1 MAIIRIE
8 IADTGVGLRS
18 QDMVEYVISKPVCLV
33 THMRIADQSRNHLF
47 SPYVQTE
54 IGRRQGGKGTGL
66 GLALVRQIV
75 ELNKGRLGVDS
86 EYGKGST
93 FWLELPYQLK
103 RGSIS
108 EPGHHHSVASSK
120 TLVEKERERSCEPI
134 LPAGWTGVVQDP
146 ATLMTV
152 VSPTPFLSRE
162 LDTEDPTHVRSAS
175 NQTEVES
182 LSHPSPVTPRER
194 TGPLHALVVDDDR

>member
-18 QDMVEYVISKPVCLV
+18 QDMVEYVSSRSGLV
-33 THMRIADQSRNHLF
+33 AITMLIIRNHLF

-103 RGSIS
+103 RGSVS
-108 EPGHHHSVASSK
+108 DPGHHISIASSK
-120 TLVEKERERSCEPI
+120 TLVEKERERSSEPI
-134 LPAGWTGVVQDP
+134 LPENWTGVVQHPGTLTTVASPQPFFARDP
-146 ATLMTV
+146 MLDN
-152 VSPTPFLSRE
+152 VSHDGSP
-162 LDTEDPTHVRSAS
+162 S
-175 NQTEVES
+175 NQTELDSS
-182 LSHPSPVTPRER
+182 LSQSSPVTPGER

>member
-1 MAIIRIE
+1 M
-8 IADTGVGLRS
+8 
-18 QDMVEYVISKPVCLV
+18 
-33 THMRIADQSRNHLF
+33 F

-93 FWLELPYQLK
+93 FWLELPYQIK
-103 RGSIS
+103 RTSIGMS
-108 EPGHHHSVASSK
+108 EPGHHDSVISSK
-120 TLVEKERERSCEPI
+120 TLVEKERERSCERI
-134 LPAGWTGVVQDP
+134 LPEGWTGVVQDP
-146 ATLMTV
+146 GSMGATTV
-152 VSPTPFLSRE
+152 ESPEIFFSRE
-162 LDTEDPTHVRSAS
+162 PNMNDPTRTRSPSDATDLAS
-175 NQTEVES
+175 AA
-182 LSHPSPVTPRER
+182 SHPCPVTPASGTH

>member
-1 MAIIRIE
+1 M
-8 IADTGVGLRS
+8 
-18 QDMVEYVISKPVCLV
+18 
-33 THMRIADQSRNHLF
+33 F

-103 RGSIS
+103 RGSVSHPEHDNSI
-108 EPGHHHSVASSK
+108 ASSK
-120 TLVEKERERSCEPI
+120 TLVEKELERSSEPI
-134 LPAGWTGVVQDP
+134 LPEGWTGVAQVP
-146 ATLMTV
+146 GTLTTV
-152 VSPTPFLSRE
+152 ASPTPFFSR
-162 LDTEDPTHVRSAS
+162 DPMDDNQTRDRSSS
-175 NQTEVES
+175 NQTEFES
-182 LSHPSPVTPRER
+182 SMSNPSPVTPGER